1 MIYDIPSIEH
11 IEHNEA
17 ISGQAGE
24 ISSTKVLMV
33 RDGWCSLR
41 RSHHPDSY
49 RGWLGIWCQQLGQKR
64 SPVDGE

>member
-1 MIYDIPSIEH
+1 MIYDIPS

-33 RDGWCSLR
+33 RDGCVQFAQE
-41 RSHHPDSY
+41 P
-49 RGWLGIWCQQLGQKR
+49 
-64 SPVDGE
+64 SP